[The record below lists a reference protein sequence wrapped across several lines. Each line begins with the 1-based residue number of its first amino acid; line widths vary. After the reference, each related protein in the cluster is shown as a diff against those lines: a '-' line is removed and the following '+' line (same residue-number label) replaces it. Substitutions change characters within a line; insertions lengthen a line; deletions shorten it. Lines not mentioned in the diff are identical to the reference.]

1 MKKLFICLCA
11 LFLVFGL
18 FTNASACRF
27 PSTLFTGWSISF
39 SGPNL
44 SGQNGPSKETPWNL
58 NAVNS
63 GWAFRGHNFRGFSGL
78 EFAGIVYPLFDS
90 ANTDFPS
97 AILLPLNNTN
107 SSVAAAI
114 ASSQEVLGLDETTTQ
129 TETEAAAAN
138 DETTAPVPEP
148 STLLL
153 LGAGLLGLV
162 GYNRRRRVKDIA
174 VKP

>member
-1 MKKLFICLCA
+1 MRQKWQRKNTSPNFRPRA
-11 LFLVFGL
+11 L
-18 FTNASACRF
+18 S
-27 PSTLFTGWSISF
+27 
-39 SGPNL
+39 L
-44 SGQNGPSKETPWNL
+44 SNQNGPSTKTPWNL
-58 NAVNS
+58 HTVDS
-63 GWAFRGHNFRGFSGL
+63 GWSFRGDIFRGFSDR
-78 EFAGIVYPLFDS
+78 EFAGIVWFLFDN
-90 ANTDFPS
+90 ANTDFRS

-114 ASSQEVLGLDETTTQ
+114 ASSQEVLDLDETTRQ
-129 TETEAAAAN
+129 TETEAPAIN
-138 DETTAPVPEP
+138 EETPAPVPEP